1 MHGLHRDGYAPTNYA
16 DLERN
21 DAMPSVHPSVRP
33 FIRSPW
39 RRRGTPRKR
48 RAHARA
54 YPHTCVHPRAGLRNS
69 EKSTRAGGDDIYLRI
84 RRERDPGVSTRR
96 NARTVSREGNVSY
109 IERDSNSFANSCLTR
124 LPRQCARIDLRML
137 GRSNNCERIFNN
149 SQFSNF
155 VKKFTK

>member
-1 MHGLHRDGYAPTNYA
+1 MHGLHRDGYAPTRYA

-21 DAMPSVHPSVRP
+21 DAMRCRPSVRP

-54 YPHTCVHPRAGLRNS
+54 YPHTRVHPRAGLRNS
-69 EKSTRAGGDDIYLRI
+69 ERSTRAGGDDIYLRI

-96 NARTVSREGNVSY
+96 NAHRLSRRKRLLHRKRLEFLRKFLHPYIDCLVNVPH
-109 IERDSNSFANSCLTR
+109 R
-124 LPRQCARIDLRML
+124 LKDAR
-137 GRSNNCERIFNN
+137 RSNKCCERIFNN
-149 SQFSNF
+149 VRILQFC
-155 VKKFTK
+155 